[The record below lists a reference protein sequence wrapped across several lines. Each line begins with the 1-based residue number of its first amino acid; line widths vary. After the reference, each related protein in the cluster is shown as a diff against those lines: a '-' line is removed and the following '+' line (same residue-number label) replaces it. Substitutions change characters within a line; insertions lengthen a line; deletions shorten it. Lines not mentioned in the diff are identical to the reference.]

1 MAGAKKEER
10 MDKDIIEQQNFGYR
24 SNILRINEEMLMTQ
38 RF

>member
-10 MDKDIIEQQNFGYR
+10 MDKDIIEQQNFGYG
-24 SNILRINEEMLMTQ
+24 SNILRINEEMLKTQ